1 MNEPFAVRYALA
13 RHSTGGVVVDLQSG
27 NYYRVNLTAALV
39 CDALISGGDA
49 AGQVAREL
57 DIPRQEAAAVIADVT
72 RGLSGPAVRSTPP
85 GAYHFFPVAE
95 GYVLRHGDRTVLVV
109 DAAGQTIRRST
120 DSPPLH
126 DPPLLEFYVRALAPK
141 LLFQRGVTVLHAST
155 CLTKS
160 EHLVAFAGLSGAGKT
175 TTARAF
181 SGAGLRFVSEDL
193 MVFVPCGGE
202 LRVALGAEAFI
213 HQWAREVTARLL
225 ETGGTVPA
233 GDLSRA
239 TEGASAPV
247 ETILCLDR
255 SRRTG
260 AAFSSR
266 SLAAP
271 DALVGLM
278 THSFLGAREPENWRR
293 YLASTSAL
301 ISAIDIQ
308 EATAPDGLELLATA
322 VPAYISKR
330 AW

>member
-1 MNEPFAVRYALA
+1 MSQRFDARYAVA
-13 RHSTGGVVVDLQSG
+13 RYSTGGVVVDLQSG

-49 AGQVAREL
+49 AGQVARGL
-57 DIPRQEAAAVIADVT
+57 GISRQEASMVIADVT
-72 RGLSGPAVRSTPP
+72 TGLSGPAVRSTPP

-120 DSPPLH
+120 DDLPLH

-160 EHLVAFAGLSGAGKT
+160 GRLVAFAGLSGAGKT

-181 SGAGLRFVSEDL
+181 SAAGLRLVSEDL
-193 MVFVPCGGE
+193 MVFVPGQSE
-202 LRVALGAEAFI
+202 PRVALDAEVFI
-213 HQWAREVTARLL
+213 HGWAREITARLL
-225 ETGGTVPA
+225 ETGGDVSA

-239 TEGASAPV
+239 AEGATTPV

-260 AAFSSR
+260 DTFFSR
-266 SLAAP
+266 PLDPP
-271 DALVGLM
+271 DALVALM
-278 THSFLGAREPENWRR
+278 THTFLGAREPENWRR

-301 ISAIDIQ
+301 ISAIDTQ
-308 EATAPDGLELLATA
+308 EATAPDGVARLAAA